1 MLFSKEKKLSLLS
14 SSSIN
19 KLSCPFLIKILS
31 AEYEISG
38 NSFLAAKVIFFNE
51 MFELF
56 NKMQVGENWENFI
69 SFISKDDRIG
79 DSHMMVPGHDGRMGF
94 GGACFPKDTSA
105 IMKYAKSLGVD
116 LRILESVIK
125 RNNEIRSTYKKQT
138 DREEEQ
144 NINFKNQ

>member
-1 MLFSKEKKLSLLS
+1 MQLCIQKHTKCLCKDYVLTDAVSAS
-14 SSSIN
+14 
-19 KLSCPFLIKILS
+19 LIKYTI
-31 AEYEISG
+31 
-38 NSFLAAKVIFFNE
+38 NSFLATKVVFFNE
-51 MFELF
+51 MFDLF

-105 IMKYAKSLGVD
+105 IIKYANSLGVD

-125 RNNEIRSTYKKQT
+125 KNNEIRSTYEKQT